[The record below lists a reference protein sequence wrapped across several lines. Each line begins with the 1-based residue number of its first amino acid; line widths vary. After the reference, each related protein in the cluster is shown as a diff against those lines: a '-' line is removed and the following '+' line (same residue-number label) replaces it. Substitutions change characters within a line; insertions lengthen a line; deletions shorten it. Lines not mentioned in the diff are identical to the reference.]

1 MMHGMSRTGFL
12 VSVLLLCM
20 PFAAAAQSI
29 TIEAGNGST
38 TDEIMREVAE
48 RLLQLLPPVQSYL
61 TQSGTTIGGDP
72 LLRLEALLSNG
83 SLEMLLTGLASTTSG
98 LPQGI
103 TECPAITRLLTIGS
117 QGEEVTALQAYL
129 IATGFL
135 SIEAPTGYFGSVT
148 QAAVQAWQSA
158 RGIVTTGTPQ
168 TTGFGAVG
176 PMTREALQN
185 CTA

>member
-1 MMHGMSRTGFL
+1 MSRVIIL
-12 VSVLLLCM
+12 VSILLWIPSGAL
-20 PFAAAAQSI
+20 AQTV

-38 TDEIMREVAE
+38 TDEIMREVAQ

-61 TQSGTTIGGDP
+61 SQAPASTGDEP
-72 LLRLEALLSNG
+72 LLRLEALLSGN
-83 SLEMLLTGLASTTSG
+83 SLQTLIAGVGSTTLG
-98 LPQGI
+98 IPQGNV
-103 TECPAITRLLTIGS
+103 ECPAITRLLTIGS
-117 QGEEVTALQAYL
+117 QGEDVTALQAYL

-135 SIEAPTGYFGSVT
+135 SIEAPTGYFGTVT
-148 QAAVQAWQSA
+148 QASVQAWQSA
-158 RGIVTTGTPQ
+158 RGIVTEGTPQ